1 MRGRI
6 YETKCTVCGAVIV
19 SNRLDRK
26 VCSPE
31 CLKEYRRRLARE
43 YQRRQRATMICA
55 YCKQEFIPA
64 RAGQIYCRRKCAVSA
79 KNVLKNALY
88 ITNDKKPLP
97 LVRAAG
103 GPATRTCLCCGRQFA
118 SSWIGNRMCE
128 ACQKYAGRE
137 RAAAEA

>member
-1 MRGRI
+1 VKRL
-6 YETKCTVCGAVIV
+6 YETPCVVCGTLIV
-19 SNRLDRK
+19 SPRLHRK
-26 VCSPE
+26 ACSPE
-31 CLKEYRRRLARE
+31 CLREYRRRLARE
-43 YQRRQRATMICA
+43 HQRRKRAMAICPT
-55 YCKQEFIPA
+55 CKQEFMPVKA
-64 RAGQIYCRRKCAVSA
+64 NQIYCRRKCAVSA

-137 RAAAEA
+137 SAAAEA